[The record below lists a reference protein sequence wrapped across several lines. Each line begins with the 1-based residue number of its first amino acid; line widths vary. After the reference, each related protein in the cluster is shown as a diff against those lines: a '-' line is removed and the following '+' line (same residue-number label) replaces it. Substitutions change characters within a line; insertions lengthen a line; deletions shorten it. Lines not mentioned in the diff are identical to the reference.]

1 MSILKKIDN
10 FKLYITIYEKY
21 YYIYKMTTFVKK
33 SKNAQLL
40 KRALEA
46 KPENSINESIVD
58 VKVVEEPIQIL
69 EDNRRKV
76 IITVLGHSDVGKTS
90 FIQKLGSNIEHK
102 SDNLTKNEASG
113 ITQQISAISL
123 DKNTL
128 LKYIPEN
135 LQSKFDMDLVL
146 LDSPGHEAFHNIRN
160 IASNISH
167 ITLVL
172 IDIIKGVDADTLE
185 FLKANVKN
193 NKDYDKTILVL
204 TKMDKIYGYKV
215 SGKGNNNIKNILKNQ
230 KKEVIKH
237 LDNYYDVIVKQVSEI
252 EMYAQPYYSKKD
264 RQCLAMCPISSV
276 CGDGIPDLLL
286 YMSNMKLKIDEEKA
300 SIGYIIDK
308 RICSH
313 SGKILI
319 GIMSNGSFSKTDA
332 MKIGKSIFPIKTLS
346 KVVGDVREANYMRTN
361 VVEEANCFMLQIEH
375 NLYDLMDIGT
385 KFETCDGTNILEA
398 IIDKSLV
405 EEHVEKKAHILNSK
419 GVHIVI
425 PSDSMID
432 GIHSYFSNRLA
443 SKPDEE
449 SASAHPIDDKALPFT
464 IPILNYSIGTISKKD
479 IFALNNSAKLDD
491 STYDFRYNC
500 ILFCIPD
507 MVSGEQQSND
517 QLMKQYLDDS
527 RIAIIKGAN
536 ITCIFGGT
544 IYILAN
550 EYEKFLNKCRKD
562 FIDKHCAFS
571 SFKIETMKDHI
582 FRASKPIVAGVKVL
596 DGILSLGSV
605 VTSNDGTEYGTVE
618 SIQYLEKDVSYA
630 FTGQEVCCK
639 VSGSSKILDKKL
651 KYEFCNKVGQ
661 NKQIPLLVAD
671 DIKLYNEYELRL
683 KKDLKKEDKRSDEK
697 EKKDMKLKKEVK
709 KQ

>member
-1 MSILKKIDN
+1 MYL
-10 FKLYITIYEKY
+10 
-21 YYIYKMTTFVKK
+21 IYKMSTFVKK
-33 SKNAQLL
+33 SKNAQML
-40 KRALEA
+40 KKALET
-46 KPENSINESIVD
+46 KPENSINESVVD
-58 VKVVEEPIQIL
+58 VNVVVEEPIQIL
-69 EDNRRKV
+69 EDTRRKV

-90 FIQKLGSNIEHK
+90 FIQKLSSSIDHN

-123 DKNTL
+123 NRNAL

-135 LQSKFDMDLVL
+135 LQNKFDMDLVL

-172 IDIIKGVDADTLE
+172 IDIIKGIDKDTLE
-185 FLKANVKN
+185 FLKNNVKN
-193 NKDYDKTILVL
+193 NRDYDKTILVL

-230 KKEVIKH
+230 KKEVVKH
-237 LDNYYDVIVKQVSEI
+237 LENYYDVIVRQVSEI
-252 EMYAQPYYSKKD
+252 EMYSQPYYLKKD

-276 CGDGIPDLLL
+276 SGDGIPDLLL
-286 YMSNMKLKIDEEKA
+286 YMSNMKLKIDEEKT

-319 GIMSNGSFSKTDA
+319 GIMNNGSFSNSDA

-346 KVVGDVREANYMRTN
+346 KVIGDVREANYLRTK

-375 NLYDLMDIGT
+375 NLYDLLDIGT
-385 KFETCDGTNILEA
+385 KFETCDGTNILSP
-398 IIDKSLV
+398 IIDKSLIEV
-405 EEHVEKKAHILNSK
+405 HFEKKSHILSPK
-419 GVHIVI
+419 GVHVVI

-432 GIHSYFSNRLA
+432 GVHSYFSNRLVN
-443 SKPDEE
+443 SKLEE
-449 SASAHPIDDKALPFT
+449 SPSAHPVDDSECLPFT

-479 IFALNNSAKLDD
+479 IFALDNSAKLDA
-491 STYDFRYNC
+491 STYDYRYNC
-500 ILFCIPD
+500 ILFCVPD
-507 MVSGEQQSND
+507 MIEELSND
-517 QLMKQYLDDS
+517 QLMKQYLDES
-527 RIAIIKGAN
+527 RIAIIKSAN

-550 EYEKFLNKCRKD
+550 LYEIFLNKCRKD

-582 FRASKPIVAGVKVL
+582 FRTSKPIVAGFKVL
-596 DGILSLGSV
+596 DGIISVGSIV
-605 VTSNDGTEYGTVE
+605 MSNDETEYGIVE
-618 SIQYLEKDVSYA
+618 SIQHLEKDVSFA
-630 FTGQEVCCK
+630 FKDQEVCCK
-639 VSGSSKILDKKL
+639 INGSKILDKKL
-651 KYEFCNKVGQ
+651 KYDFCNKVGQ

-671 DIKLYNEYELRL
+671 DIKSYSEYELKL
-683 KKDLKKEDKRSDEK
+683 NKNLKKEDKRSDEK

-709 KQ
+709 RQ